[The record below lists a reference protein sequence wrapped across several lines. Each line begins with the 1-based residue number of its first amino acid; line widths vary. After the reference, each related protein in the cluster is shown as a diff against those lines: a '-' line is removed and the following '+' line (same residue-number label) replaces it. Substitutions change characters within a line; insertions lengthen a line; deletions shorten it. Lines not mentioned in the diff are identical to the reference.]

1 MIAMILKKKK
11 RERERKGGELC
22 FKTLYNQTKS
32 MKFIKLIKVL
42 KGFMNKN
49 TFLIM
54 ILHNLFKKKNRLRN
68 IAYNVSNGQ
77 LKEFDTYVT
86 IHISES
92 YLCRVKNQV
101 FYYITQSK
109 FNTNNNCV
117 KHINLNITFI
127 KKVTYHATH
136 LIIKYS
142 YLIIKLTYI
151 LLCLYD

>member
-1 MIAMILKKKK
+1 
-11 RERERKGGELC
+11 
-22 FKTLYNQTKS
+22 

-92 YLCRVKNQV
+92 YLCRVKN
-101 FYYITQSK
+101 
-109 FNTNNNCV
+109 
-117 KHINLNITFI
+117 
-127 KKVTYHATH
+127 
-136 LIIKYS
+136 
-142 YLIIKLTYI
+142 
-151 LLCLYD
+151 